1 MGAGA
6 GPADGAGRGE
16 GRAPIRIHP
25 VLPPPPRRVAAVLA
39 ATARQRSTRR
49 QARRRASPIPH
60 SHDAQEEGERGRS
73 GEGGAQAPL
82 GEAVGQARTRQGG
95 RQAEEGR
102 GEESSL

>member
-60 SHDAQEEGERGRS
+60 SHDAQEE
-73 GEGGAQAPL
+73 AQAPL

-102 GEESSL
+102 GEG